1 MPSTYT
7 NNLGITLPADG
18 ELDGTW
24 GDIVNDNMDILDRA
38 INGSVVLSL
47 SGTTSTLTTSNG
59 ALSNGQYKLLLLGG
73 TPSGTH
79 TITIDPNDA
88 QKIYFVYNLCGQ
100 SVVFSQ
106 GSGTTVTIADGDTGV
121 IYSDGAGAGAGVVNL
136 TNNFAMNSVKITGGT
151 ITGITDLAVADGG
164 TGASDAATART
175 NLGVLAYDANLQAF
189 LDVLNLPTADGSAG
203 QFMTTNGAGT
213 ITFTTASSTT
223 AQADTVKVTTSATSS
238 AFKVPFADTIIS
250 TTGYYGL
257 LQDDTATFTYNPST
271 NTVTAGTF
279 VGALTGNASTAT
291 SISGLTASIT
301 ELNYT
306 DGVTSAIQTQLDAKQ
321 AAITGGATT
330 IATTNL
336 TASRALAS
344 DVSGK
349 VAVSA
354 VTSTELGYVS
364 GVTSALQTQL
374 NAKAPLTGTGTSGT
388 WPISITGDAATTD
401 GKSFGTFTAAG
412 GIAYATSTTAL
423 AATAA
428 GTSGQVLTSNGAS
441 APTWSTIATGG
452 MTLLGTLTT
461 TSGTTQTLSSLDLS
475 TYTFLYISVSA
486 VAYTSAGSRALLL
499 SGAAMTGL
507 YSAGDNVTALAIIQ
521 LLSAGS
527 PGFTIA
533 GTNGSLISTQQTS
546 SGYGITT
553 ASTSMSFTWTGTV
566 AFTQGTIRVYGGK

>member
-59 ALSNGQYKLLLLGG
+59 ALSNGQYKLLLLSG

-79 TITIDPNDA
+79 TITISPNDA

-175 NLGVLAYDANLQAF
+175 NLGLAIGTDVLAYDANLQGFVTA
-189 LDVLNLPTADGSAG
+189 LTLPTADGSAG

-213 ITFTTASSTT
+213 ISFTTASSTT
-223 AQADTVKVTTSATSS
+223 AQADTVKVTASTTSS
-238 AFKVPFADTIIS
+238 AFKIPFANTIAS

-364 GVTSALQTQL
+364 GVTSSLQTQL

-388 WPISITGDAATTD
+388 WPISITGDAATVD
-401 GKSFGTFTAAG
+401 GKSVGTLTAAG

-428 GTSGQVLTSNGAS
+428 GTAGQAILSGGAGAPTFGFPAQLSTASGSAPSYSCRAWVSFAGAS
-441 APTWSTIATGG
+441 
-452 MTLLGTLTT
+452 GTVQG
-461 TSGTTQTLSSLDLS
+461 SGNVSSV
-475 TYTFLYISVSA
+475 TRTA
-486 VAYTSAGSRALLL
+486 AGSYQINFTTAIQDTNYCVSGASTGSSTGSTSL
-499 SGAAMTGL
+499 SGAGSSTDFSRATGSATV
-507 YSAGDNVTALAIIQ
+507 YSVDATGNSNVDAVSVHVAI
-521 LLSAGS
+521 
-527 PGFTIA
+527 F
-533 GTNGSLISTQQTS
+533 
-546 SGYGITT
+546 
-553 ASTSMSFTWTGTV
+553 
-566 AFTQGTIRVYGGK
+566 R